1 MSDNTA
7 DLSEIFSSIQ
17 GEGPYI
23 GEKQLFIRFA
33 KCNLNC
39 SYCDT
44 DYYAKDKF
52 AIHSPDGTEKLLDNP
67 CAAADLIAIVK
78 NFYQHYHHSISL
90 TGGEPLMDYEFLK
103 DFLPALKSEIPT
115 KIYLE
120 TNGIMWFELEQ
131 IIDLVDIISMDIK
144 LKSATGQENTFL
156 DNIKFIK
163 TAVKYEKEIFVKIV
177 VDNNYDK
184 EEILKVIDIISP
196 YNLPLIIQPAN
207 YKDRTKILEGKA
219 LEDMFAYTADLYPN
233 TRLIPQ
239 VHKYMNLM

>member
-1 MSDNTA
+1 MSNRNA
-7 DLSEIFSSIQ
+7 NLSEIFSSIQ

-23 GEKQLFIRFA
+23 GEKQLFIRFC

-39 SYCDT
+39 NYCDT

-52 AIHSPDGTEKLLDNP
+52 AVHNFDDETSFMQNP
-67 CAAADLIAIVK
+67 CSVGDLVRIMK
-78 NFYQHYHHSISL
+78 NFYKHYHHSISL
-90 TGGEPLMDYEFLK
+90 TGGEPLIDYEFLK
-103 DFLPALKSEIPT
+103 EFLPVLKAEIST

-131 IIDLVDIISMDIK
+131 IIDFVDIISMDIK
-144 LKSATGQENTFL
+144 LKTATGQKNRFS
-156 DNIKFIK
+156 DNIKFVQ
-163 TAVKYEKEIFVKIV
+163 TALKNEKEIFVKIV
-177 VDNNYDK
+177 IDKNYTK
-184 EEILKVIDIISP
+184 EEIQKVVKIISP

-207 YKDRTKILEGKA
+207 YEDTSKMLEGKA
-219 LEDMFAYTADLYPN
+219 LEDTFAFIVDLYNN